1 MTDLLSQEV
10 LGISTCILTVGYF
23 VLGLAFAVRD
33 YRAKKDSGEGF
44 LVMVSS
50 PFLGALTIPVLVIGL
65 IAACIFGALFLLVF
79 ISSKFVD
86 LLVYL
91 F

>member
-10 LGISTCILTVGYF
+10 LEILMGVFTLGYF
-23 VLGLAFAVRD
+23 VLGLAHDVCK
-33 YRAKKDSGEGF
+33 YRAKKDWGDGIM
-44 LVMVSS
+44 VMFAS
-50 PFLGALTIPVLVIGL
+50 PLLGALTIPVLVIGL

-79 ISSKFVD
+79 IVSKLAD
-86 LLVYL
+86 LLVDL